1 MDNQIVHAPLCG
13 SLLKALMGHSL
24 LLSDLAEV
32 DKVYHGSLSWMQD
45 NDITGII
52 FDSFTVEAEQFGETR
67 VVELVPGGAGM
78 AVVEENKH
86 LYVQAAMQWRVLGSI
101 RAQLS
106 AFLSGFHELVPR
118 AMLDVFDARELSTL
132 LNGRPEVRNEL
143 HLLKTAVH
151 ARAWVKNVFCC
162 RNVFVSYCVWVTF
175 LIRMHIPHSV
185 FIHTCNIIH
194 KHTYTHTHTHLIHST
209 HAPCTGE
216 RRRPPSERIFHR
228 WIRRGVQD
236 DQALLD
242 RPNVPEPGATVAGPR
257 FYNRV
262 EPHSA

>member
-151 ARAWVKNVFCC
+151 V
-162 RNVFVSYCVWVTF
+162 
-175 LIRMHIPHSV
+175 L
-185 FIHTCNIIH
+185 
-194 KHTYTHTHTHLIHST
+194 
-209 HAPCTGE
+209 G
-216 RRRPPSERIFHR
+216 
-228 WIRRGVQD
+228 
-236 DQALLD
+236 
-242 RPNVPEPGATVAGPR
+242 
-257 FYNRV
+257 
-262 EPHSA
+262 